1 MTTRA
6 DLAAAADEV
15 EGFTGHPYYTADTD
29 PGTVFIR
36 LDRTE
41 YPNRLGGINHWNV
54 IVLLP
59 QDPAESEKY
68 VEDNIGALKAALD
81 PHMVVT
87 QVAKRRL
94 QLDGVGTLP
103 CAFII
108 GHRKA

>member
-6 DLAAAADEV
+6 TLATAANAVD
-15 EGFTGHPYYTADTD
+15 GFTGHEFYTADTD
-29 PGTVFIR
+29 PGTVWIR

-41 YPNRLGGINHWNV
+41 YPNRLGGVNHWNV

-59 QDPAESEKY
+59 QDPGEAEQY
-68 VEDNIGALKAALD
+68 VDDKIPALKAALD
-81 PHMVVT
+81 PHMYVT

-103 CAFII
+103 CVFFI